1 MPTLAPMHSKNVP
14 LGHVDPLVDAS
25 RGSAVSAL
33 LTQSSANINTT
44 LLIPKTEKLS
54 PVQLYGTDRNSLT
67 GMGKLVWMHLFKLLY
82 VISLWSPVGLT
93 RLQNNLFISDLNPV
107 WLLKCKGGRLWNA
120 HVICSNISR
129 LNLQQNNKQQ
139 MRNYVWIFLVL
150 IQKIQG

>member
-14 LGHVDPLVDAS
+14 LGHTDPLADAS

-67 GMGKLVWMHLFKLLY
+67 GMGKLV
-82 VISLWSPVGLT
+82 
-93 RLQNNLFISDLNPV
+93 
-107 WLLKCKGGRLWNA
+107 
-120 HVICSNISR
+120 
-129 LNLQQNNKQQ
+129 
-139 MRNYVWIFLVL
+139 
-150 IQKIQG
+150 